1 MAYANDNQIE
11 DETEVA
17 EPENDEPEN
26 YGNEGPENSGQNSI
40 DRIGQ
45 LNEERR
51 QAEISQE
58 EANLERIRAE
68 EKTFK
73 DMQPNA
79 VNSMTSGLLK
89 AAWENLVTSWGL
101 TLIWIDIHVFSSLV
115 FGNKLFCK
123 LGMEWVPDALKQTQF
138 KEAEKLGKVVGT
150 AEGLGVG
157 CLNIGC
163 LMIVLAAWIIIAM
176 IFNILQ
182 HPIDALLTMPAVT
195 WNVIK
200 AIFKGVTS

>member
-1 MAYANDNQIE
+1 MAYENDNQME
-11 DETEVA
+11 DEIGVA
-17 EPENDEPEN
+17 DPEDDEAES
-26 YGNEGPENSGQNSI
+26 YENEGPENSEQTSI

-51 QAEISQE
+51 QAEISRD

-115 FGNKLFCK
+115 FGNKMFPK
-123 LGMEWVPDALKQTQF
+123 LGMEWIPDALKQTQF
-138 KEAEKLGKVVGT
+138 KEAEKLGKKIGIV
-150 AEGLGVG
+150 EGMGVA
-157 CLNIGC
+157 CLNLGC
-163 LMIVLAAWIIIAM
+163 LMIVIAALMVVGAILKIFANPIAAFFTAFGY
-176 IFNILQ
+176 IWKT
-182 HPIDALLTMPAVT
+182 LLGIVSS
-195 WNVIK
+195 K
-200 AIFKGVTS
+200 